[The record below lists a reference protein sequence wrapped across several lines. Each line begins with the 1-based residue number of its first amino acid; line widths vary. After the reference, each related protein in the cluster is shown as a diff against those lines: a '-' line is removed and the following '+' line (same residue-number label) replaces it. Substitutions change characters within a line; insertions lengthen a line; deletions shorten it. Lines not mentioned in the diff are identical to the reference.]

1 MLFLFTLMVS
11 NDVLADRFLCQN
23 NRGQQRYKN
32 SITYNAGQAARQ
44 RCTERDGRVITTISD
59 IYGSRVNNDL
69 TVNNGENVVI
79 SGIQTQFRNLTV
91 SVGGVLTVPS
101 GTIIRCLGTATING
115 TIIVSPITQG
125 AKRTISELTSSAEVQ
140 GSPAHP
146 GISHAIAGNGAVG
159 AGADIIGG
167 QSGSDE
173 APGGVASYRI
183 SRLAGGGGGVG
194 SGIGGLGGGSL
205 MIVSFQTLAVGA
217 QANISAKGGDAQSV
231 SGGGGAGGVVI
242 LASEEA
248 VSVTGTGVIDV
259 SGGDGGN
266 SSVGTVLAMGPGGG
280 GAGGLVHI
288 ITPSYNANL
297 NAANVAGGTAGT
309 ITSGTL
315 GFASKWIGGGAG
327 GALFASGGSGGTIDS
342 DNSGTFLPAQNGSD
356 GDFVVTDESPEGYR
370 F

>member
-1 MLFLFTLMVS
+1 
-11 NDVLADRFLCQN
+11 
-23 NRGQQRYKN
+23 
-32 SITYNAGQAARQ
+32 
-44 RCTERDGRVITTISD
+44 
-59 IYGSRVNNDL
+59 
-69 TVNNGENVVI
+69 
-79 SGIQTQFRNLTV
+79 
-91 SVGGVLTVPS
+91 
-101 GTIIRCLGTATING
+101 
-115 TIIVSPITQG
+115 
-125 AKRTISELTSSAEVQ
+125 
-140 GSPAHP
+140 
-146 GISHAIAGNGAVG
+146 
-159 AGADIIGG
+159 
-167 QSGSDE
+167 
-173 APGGVASYRI
+173 
-183 SRLAGGGGGVG
+183 
-194 SGIGGLGGGSL
+194 
-205 MIVSFQTLAVGA
+205 
-217 QANISAKGGDAQSV
+217 
-231 SGGGGAGGVVI
+231 VVI